1 MQLRS
6 GAIYSNMRAMSPNN
20 QDISATHLGETSVTT
35 IPTRGHHK
43 TQQWLDE
50 IVKLLERS

>member
-1 MQLRS
+1 MQPRS